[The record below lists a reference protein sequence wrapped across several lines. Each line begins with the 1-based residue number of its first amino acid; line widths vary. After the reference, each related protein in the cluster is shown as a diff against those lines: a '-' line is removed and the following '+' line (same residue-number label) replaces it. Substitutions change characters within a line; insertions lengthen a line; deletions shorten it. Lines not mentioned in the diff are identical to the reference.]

1 MTCTYDGAPVL
12 ELTATPA
19 AGQQWTFAGNFAAD
33 FPDYQGFDPPYVRT
47 LPSFIP
53 GVAFSAPSF
62 AATTKSSALTY
73 AASVDL
79 STGSLAPLAPY
90 LGPGPVKVTGP
101 LEVRAT
107 PGFPMLDLGGPL
119 GYDVPK
125 LASAAL
131 RIATQDAVAGGAA
144 AESIIELTA
153 AVAPGDYHALDVS
166 APLLQAPYAWRLTG
180 EPANPDAYSLA
191 AGIEEL
197 GREVGTPLSL
207 PTGLDGLS
215 SLYLQAIVVG
225 FKPASDVTALDLI
238 GVRFG
243 TLKGAAPVWSAPIL
257 GLRVDQIGIGWDV
270 VGPMSGSPELLGQLT
285 GKLAVGPAE
294 LDVQVSLSGLTTAT
308 TPDVAFAVSLD
319 PATKLTVD
327 ALFEHFA
334 GVDPGIGVEI
344 TELMLQGRTGTRSL
358 QFVAALE
365 PHWPDLPAGVNL
377 LELTLA
383 LDYAPNAITAQTAAR
398 VKLLDLEWM
407 LTAAYRGSGL
417 GWRFSGAL
425 VPNAQTNNLQTIV
438 NALDGGWFPDPLP
451 ANLGKIELRGL
462 SASFETKGSDYS
474 FDGTLGWPF
483 QFPALGI
490 DLDIEAGLKLEKS
503 GDKPPSGTARGQLKV
518 NELAL
523 GVVYGFGVKGN
534 ETLAFTVGYR
544 GAELTCVISTN
555 AKNEKILRAHLGG
568 VSFGDIVGFLVS
580 LAEDQSGF
588 RLPAPWDVLYQLTF
602 DRLSLEVNLTTRAI
616 GVSYKL
622 DVDLGIV
629 KLDAIGLT
637 YSKYAGSSSLVIDIE
652 GTFFGTKY
660 GDKDPPLSW
669 DMLNE
674 PPPAAPGKGE
684 ALLDL
689 RFLALGQSV
698 AMRRTTRF
706 TGVADAIDALE
717 KDFAPVEGDSNPLPA
732 LPALKFSGDGRWL
745 IGADFTVMSAVSIT
759 GVFVD
764 PSLYGLRIGLA
775 GERMKKL
782 AGLQFEI
789 LYQKVTDTIGL
800 YHIELTLPT
809 AMRNLQFGAV
819 AVTLPIVTVDIYTN
833 GNFYLDFGFPK
844 GTDYSRSFTVQ
855 AGYFIG
861 RGGFYFG
868 VLDGATSDRVPV
880 PTNGSFSPV
889 IVFGVG
895 LSVGVGRTLEAGP
908 ISGGVTITVEG
919 TVEGVLGWFNP
930 TDRSQPTDLYYHV
943 KGTIAIVGKA
953 WGVVDFVVVKASLSV
968 TAYASVTLTV
978 EAYKAIQVQLSVG
991 VEVSASLT
999 ILFFTVSF
1007 SFSTSL
1013 DLSFTIGSDSTPP
1026 WRIAT
1031 SAPADRPLQL
1041 RQQGTRHRPACHP
1054 AAPPPAAC
1062 ARAHRPPARV
1072 RLDGTA
1078 CGGRHPRRRRPH
1090 AGAGAHTGERVGRRR
1105 AGRAGRDVA
1114 LRRHLDAV
1122 RSPPRAR
1129 GGERRACRARAGG
1142 LQPAR
1147 RRRPALGDRL
1157 APHAARELRRGDDR
1171 RPRRDREVPRRP
1183 AQPRRDL
1190 HLRERHLADRAQ
1202 LRAAGVE
1209 PDRPERR
1216 LLRPALGHPARSH
1229 PLGPAQGAVPDD
1241 PRDRDEA
1248 RRAPAGDLHRAR
1260 DRRPDLPRPARDLL
1274 RPAAHRRSR
1283 PVERR
1288 RREGPRRGLA
1298 GGQRHALLRLL
1309 RPPGAAGGA
1318 SGGAHA
1324 RRLSVRGDRRRAPRR
1339 HRQVVRRLAGGAS
1352 GAPRGHG
1359 GHDRRRARDDDRRA
1373 AARERRARRCAAR
1386 GFHRDGRGRADG
1398 RADRRRQ
1405 RGLPARHRRRADGRR
1420 RAPPDARHADA
1431 RAGRRRVR
1439 ARRPGRAPDREAG
1452 LARTP
1457 ARPPCCSPVRSC
1469 PCRS

>member
-1 MTCTYDGAPVL
+1 MAPCSIHSFDDLVDCLQKAVEGQPPSQSITLSGQLFAEAGGLAGLFGAQALTITQRDAATKLFTYDATSAAIVGNAKPLFAAAQQPYAYAVAVTCTYDGAPVL

-19 AGQQWTFAGNFAAD
+19 AGQQWTFAGNFAAG
-33 FPDYQGFDPPYVRT
+33 FPDYQGFDAPYVRT

-101 LEVRAT
+101 LEVRAA
-107 PGFPMLDLGGPL
+107 PGFPSLDLSGPL

-125 LASAAL
+125 LASSAL

-365 PHWPDLPAGVNL
+365 PHWADLPAGVNL

-706 TGVADAIDALE
+706 TGVADALDALE

-889 IVFGVG
+889 IVFGIG

-919 TVEGVLGWFNP
+919 TVGQGVLG
-930 TDRSQPTDLYYHV
+930 
-943 KGTIAIVGKA
+943 
-953 WGVVDFVVVKASLSV
+953 SV
-968 TAYASVTLTV
+968 T
-978 EAYKAIQVQLSVG
+978 
-991 VEVSASLT
+991 
-999 ILFFTVSF
+999 
-1007 SFSTSL
+1007 
-1013 DLSFTIGSDSTPP
+1013 
-1026 WRIAT
+1026 
-1031 SAPADRPLQL
+1031 
-1041 RQQGTRHRPACHP
+1041 
-1054 AAPPPAAC
+1054 
-1062 ARAHRPPARV
+1062 
-1072 RLDGTA
+1072 
-1078 CGGRHPRRRRPH
+1078 
-1090 AGAGAHTGERVGRRR
+1090 
-1105 AGRAGRDVA
+1105 
-1114 LRRHLDAV
+1114 
-1122 RSPPRAR
+1122 
-1129 GGERRACRARAGG
+1129 
-1142 LQPAR
+1142 
-1147 RRRPALGDRL
+1147 
-1157 APHAARELRRGDDR
+1157 
-1171 RPRRDREVPRRP
+1171 
-1183 AQPRRDL
+1183 
-1190 HLRERHLADRAQ
+1190 
-1202 LRAAGVE
+1202 
-1209 PDRPERR
+1209 
-1216 LLRPALGHPARSH
+1216 
-1229 PLGPAQGAVPDD
+1229 
-1241 PRDRDEA
+1241 
-1248 RRAPAGDLHRAR
+1248 
-1260 DRRPDLPRPARDLL
+1260 
-1274 RPAAHRRSR
+1274 
-1283 PVERR
+1283 
-1288 RREGPRRGLA
+1288 
-1298 GGQRHALLRLL
+1298 
-1309 RPPGAAGGA
+1309 
-1318 SGGAHA
+1318 
-1324 RRLSVRGDRRRAPRR
+1324 
-1339 HRQVVRRLAGGAS
+1339 
-1352 GAPRGHG
+1352 
-1359 GHDRRRARDDDRRA
+1359 
-1373 AARERRARRCAAR
+1373 
-1386 GFHRDGRGRADG
+1386 
-1398 RADRRRQ
+1398 
-1405 RGLPARHRRRADGRR
+1405 
-1420 RAPPDARHADA
+1420 
-1431 RAGRRRVR
+1431 
-1439 ARRPGRAPDREAG
+1439 
-1452 LARTP
+1452 
-1457 ARPPCCSPVRSC
+1457 
-1469 PCRS
+1469 